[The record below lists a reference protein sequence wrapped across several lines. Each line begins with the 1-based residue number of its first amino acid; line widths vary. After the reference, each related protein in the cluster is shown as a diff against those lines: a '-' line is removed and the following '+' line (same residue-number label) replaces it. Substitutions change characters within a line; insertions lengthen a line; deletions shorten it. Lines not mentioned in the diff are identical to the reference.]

1 VSLWQDYEKE
11 IAGNHGFF
19 RISFL
24 YIDLE
29 HYYRL
34 LFTLMKDHN
43 FSLTEMEE
51 MVPWEREIYVILLKE
66 WIKEEKERQK
76 RQNDSMPKMPSM
88 PRVPRR

>member
-1 VSLWQDYEKE
+1 
-11 IAGNHGFF
+11 
-19 RISFL
+19 
-24 YIDLE
+24 
-29 HYYRL
+29 
-34 LFTLMKDHN
+34 MKDHN

-76 RQNDSMPKMPSM
+76 KQNDSMPKIPSM